1 MTADTS
7 VKLTYVVTWR
17 EISEGL
23 KMQMRHSPVGRWCY
37 RVLWGLCALLALLSV
52 ANLLTRGVDAAGLEV
67 WRFLLTACLLVIA
80 IRWLT
85 ALALLAYARHLGEHR
100 VTVDADGISIVSERH
115 THHTN
120 WGFYGRGAE
129 SRRVFV
135 LLTPDVWGTGLMVL
149 PKRGLSDPQ
158 DAERLRSLITEHL
171 ASGSP
176 RRSARGSRSRDE
188 SRDAPASHPY
198 TERQES

>member
-7 VKLTYVVTWR
+7 VKLTYLVTWR

-67 WRFLLTACLLVIA
+67 WRFLLTACFIVIA

-120 WGFYGRGAE
+120 WGFYGRSAE

-149 PKRGLSDPQ
+149 PKRGLSDPR
-158 DAERLRSLITEHL
+158 DSERLRSLITEHL

-188 SRDAPASHPY
+188 SLDPASNPS

>member
-52 ANLLTRGVDAAGLEV
+52 ANLLTRGVGAAGLEV
-67 WRFLLTACLLVIA
+67 WRFLLTACLFVIA

-120 WGFYGRGAE
+120 WSFYGRSAE

-135 LLTPDVWGTGLMVL
+135 LLTPDVWGTGVMVL

-158 DAERLRSLITEHL
+158 DSERLRSLFTKHL

-176 RRSARGSRSRDE
+176 RRSARGSRDE
-188 SRDAPASHPY
+188 SLDPASNPH